1 MLLVTMKTIWDK
13 ETLGNLIKEKFPG
26 YHLIIVS
33 NREPYI
39 HTYAGSEVKCESVVG
54 GVTTALNSI
63 MRATGSLWIACGAG
77 KADRE
82 VVDSHNKVDIPQDEP
97 RYTLK
102 RVWLSR
108 KEIRDYYYGFSNQ
121 ALWPLCHSTYVQP
134 IFDESQWNAYKKVN
148 YIFAKSVL
156 EEIRNQSTLVFIQ
169 DYHFALLPRLIKEA
183 NPETTVVQFW
193 HIPWPRQ
200 QVFSSCPWQEEILDG
215 LLGNDLLGF
224 HTVRHCRNF
233 LTTVNRV
240 TEASVNYEKAEVVC
254 NGGKTVVRHFPISI
268 DFEQLSRDVQR
279 DEIKREIR
287 QLEDSL
293 ALKGKSIAISIDR
306 IDYTKGI
313 PRRLLTI
320 DRFLDRWPEYKGR
333 VVFIEVQV
341 PSRTQISSYK
351 RLGKRVNALIE
362 KINLKHAAGDWKPI
376 ITLIGPL
383 EPDTLAALRSM
394 ADLCIVSSL
403 HDGMNLVAKEFI
415 ASQTDNNGVLILSS
429 LAGAAREL
437 EDALLINPFAID
449 QFAAS
454 IKEAL
459 DMPEWE
465 RHRRMRRKRRIV
477 RINNIYKWAADI
489 FSKIAELL

>member
-1 MLLVTMKTIWDK
+1 MLLVMMKTIWDK
-13 ETLGNLIKEKFPG
+13 ESLDNLIKEKFSG
-26 YHLIIVS
+26 YHLIVVS

-39 HTYAGSEVKCESVVG
+39 HTYTGNEIKCESAVG

-63 MRATGSLWIACGAG
+63 MRTTGSLWIACGVG

-82 VVDSHNKVDIPQDEP
+82 VVDSHNKVDIPQNEP

-121 ALWPLCHSTYVQP
+121 ALWPLCHSTYVKP
-134 IFDESQWNAYKKVN
+134 VFDESQWNAYKRVN
-148 YIFAKSVL
+148 RIFAKSVL
-156 EEIRNQSTLVFIQ
+156 EEIRNGKTLVFIQ

-183 NPETTVVQFW
+183 NPESTVVQFW

-233 LTTVNRV
+233 LTTVNRA
-240 TEASVNYEKAEVVC
+240 TEASVNYEKAEVVF
-254 NGGKTVVRHFPISI
+254 NGRKTVVRHFPISI

-279 DEIKREIR
+279 DEIKRETR

-293 ALKGKSIAISIDR
+293 ALKDKFIAISIDR
-306 IDYTKGI
+306 LDYTKGI
-313 PRRLLTI
+313 PQRLLAI

-351 RLGKRVNALIE
+351 RLGRRVNALIE
-362 KINLKHAAGDWKPI
+362 KINRKHATGNWKPI

-383 EPDTLAALRSM
+383 EANTLAALRSM

-415 ASQTDNNGVLILSS
+415 ASQTDNNGVLMLSS

-437 EDALLINPFAID
+437 EDALLINPLAID

-477 RINNIYKWAADI
+477 RRNNIYKWAADI
-489 FSKIAELL
+489 FSQVAGLL